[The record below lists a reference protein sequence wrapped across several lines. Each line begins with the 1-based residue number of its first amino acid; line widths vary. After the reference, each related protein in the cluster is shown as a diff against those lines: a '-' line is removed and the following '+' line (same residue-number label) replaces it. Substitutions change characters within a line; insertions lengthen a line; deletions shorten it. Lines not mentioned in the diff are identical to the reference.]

1 MQLLERSPRAAVFG
15 ALLLAAGCAQSV
27 TPQVPASLAPPA
39 RSEASKAAAKLYVL
53 DSNLYAGSPSITL
66 FARNANGNVAPQRT
80 IAGADTEMNTP
91 GGIAVDRDGRIY
103 VSDYAAG
110 TYGAIFVYAANAQGD
125 APPIATITNGIA
137 SPSGVAVDRAGNVY
151 ECNFEQGSVNVY
163 AAKTYELVR
172 TFTGP
177 ESFSFGYCDA
187 VAVDDSGKVYV
198 LVGDY
203 SGAPPVKRHNS
214 SSSYQGLLAVFPA
227 GASGSTKPLQVVEG
241 SRTGLTDPLGV
252 AVDASGRIYVT
263 NAEKSAE
270 RVLVFAPGANGNAR
284 PQYRIAGAKT
294 KLTAPNGIAVN
305 EAGAIFVTNLSY
317 TGAQSIVAYAPGA
330 RGNAAPVRR
339 IKGDQ
344 TQLLA
349 FTYVAVR

>member
-1 MQLLERSPRAAVFG
+1 MPLLERSPRAAAFG
-15 ALLLAAGCAQSV
+15 AFLLLAGCAQSV
-27 TPQVPASLAPPA
+27 TPQAPELGASPVRGDSSP
-39 RSEASKAAAKLYVL
+39 AAKRLYVL
-53 DSNLYAGSPSITL
+53 DSNLYAGSPSITV

-80 IAGADTEMNTP
+80 IAGSDTEMNTP
-91 GGIAVDRDGRIY
+91 GGIAADREGRIY

-110 TYGAIFVYAANAQGD
+110 TYGTIFVYAANAQGD

-151 ECNFEQGSVNVY
+151 ECNVEQGSVNVY
-163 AAKTYELVR
+163 AAKTYELMR

-187 VAVDDSGKVYV
+187 LAVNDSGKVYV

-203 SGAPPVKRHNS
+203 SGAPPVKRHNT

-227 GASGSTKPLQVVEG
+227 GASGSTKPLHVVEG
-241 SRTGLTDPLGV
+241 SRTGLSDPLGV
-252 AVDASGRIYVT
+252 AVDADGRMYVT

-270 RVLVFAPGANGNAR
+270 TVLVFSAAANGDAR
-284 PQYRIAGAKT
+284 PQYRIDGAKT
-294 KLTAPNGIAVN
+294 KLSDPNAIAVD
-305 EAGAIFVTNLSY
+305 EAGAAFVTNFSY
-317 TGAQSIVAYAPGA
+317 TGAQSIVAYAPGS
-330 RGNAAPVRR
+330 RGNAPPVRR
-339 IKGDQ
+339 IAGKKA
-344 TQLLA
+344 QLQA